1 MADVCVE
8 RTRLR
13 ASSNTCVI
21 APHGGEIE
29 AHTDSQAKNVARA
42 LDCSA
47 WLYEAHSDSQRT
59 FKKHHVTS
67 TKITVEDFPELSKL
81 NYPFKR
87 TVAFHGHS
95 GDDILVGGYGAGRGI
110 HGALLDEL
118 RFLDLGCAVRRVR
131 SGNKAGRSQDN
142 IVNRLASPEGTTI
155 QIEQPLSVR
164 EANCEAIS
172 EAVSTV
178 LSTDGRQERS
188 FASISRPT
196 RRSN

>member
-1 MADVCVE
+1 MADVCLE

-13 ASSNTCVI
+13 PSSNTCVL

-29 AHTDSQAKNVARA
+29 AHTDSQAKDVARA

-47 WLYEAHSDSQRT
+47 WLYEAHSDSQKT

-67 TKITVEDFPELSKL
+67 TEITVEDFPEIKKL

-87 TVAFHGHS
+87 TVAFHGHC
-95 GDDILVGGYGAGRGI
+95 GDDILVGGYGAGRDV
-110 HGALLDEL
+110 HPRLLDEL
-118 RFLDLGCAVRRVR
+118 RSLDLGCAVRRVR
-131 SGNKAGRSQDN
+131 SGDKAGRSQYN
-142 IVNRLASPEGTTI
+142 IVNRLASPEATTV

-164 EANCEAIS
+164 ESNRNAIS

-178 LSTDGRQERS
+178 LPINGRQRRS
-188 FASISRPT
+188 SASISRPT
-196 RRSN
+196 RRSD

>member
-1 MADVCVE
+1 MADVCLE

-13 ASSNTCVI
+13 ASSDTCVI

-29 AHTDSQAKNVARA
+29 AHTDSQAKDVARA

-67 TKITVEDFPELSKL
+67 TQITVEDFPEIKKL
-81 NYPFKR
+81 NYPFER
-87 TVAFHGHS
+87 TLAFHGHS
-95 GDDILVGGYGAGRGI
+95 GDDILVGGYGAGRGL
-110 HGALLDEL
+110 HGALLAEL
-118 RFLDLGCAVRRVR
+118 RFLNLGCDVKRVR
-131 SGNKAGRSQDN
+131 SGNKAGRSQNN
-142 IVNRLASPEGTTI
+142 IVNRLASPTATTI

-164 EANCEAIS
+164 QAHGEAIS
-172 EAVSTV
+172 ETVSTV
-178 LSTDGRQERS
+178 LSTDGRQRRS
-188 FASISRPT
+188 SASISRPT